1 MVEKKK
7 QSFSGITWII
17 WVLISHLCLW
27 GLFLLGQFGFL
38 HWCSHLCVF
47 YLLLA
52 DLPTDFIELIFL
64 SLTDLELIGDALDEI
79 ELQELLN
86 VDVYEV

>member
-1 MVEKKK
+1 
-7 QSFSGITWII
+7 
-17 WVLISHLCLW
+17 
-27 GLFLLGQFGFL
+27 
-38 HWCSHLCVF
+38 VF